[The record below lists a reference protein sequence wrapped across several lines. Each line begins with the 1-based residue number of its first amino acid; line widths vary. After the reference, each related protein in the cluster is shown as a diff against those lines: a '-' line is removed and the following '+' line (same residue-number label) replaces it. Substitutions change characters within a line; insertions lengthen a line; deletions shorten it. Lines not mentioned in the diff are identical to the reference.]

1 MGVKRKITR
10 ASKQDVTIYEAFETY
25 IDEKKSLNKSPA
37 MFGSIMS
44 PEAKAWNE
52 AHDNIQM
59 EYYDREI
66 ARLEPLAQ
74 KELEDEI
81 TANILKNIEK
91 GIYVDASK
99 IGKEIQKALK
109 GLKL

>member
-1 MGVKRKITR
+1 
-10 ASKQDVTIYEAFETY
+10 
-25 IDEKKSLNKSPA
+25 
-37 MFGSIMS
+37 MS

-91 GIYVDASK
+91 GISVDASK

-109 GLKL
+109 GLKLWIRQLMRRHERDGGIIMNLGE

>member
-1 MGVKRKITR
+1 MSKRQELRDLRERKRFDEQTKR
-10 ASKQDVTIYEAFETY
+10 NTY
-25 IDEKKSLNKSPA
+25 A

-52 AHDNIQM
+52 THDSILM

-91 GIYVDASK
+91 GISVDASK

>member
-1 MGVKRKITR
+1 MSKRTELRDLQERRRLEQSMIR
-10 ASKQDVTIYEAFETY
+10 NRNS
-25 IDEKKSLNKSPA
+25 

-91 GIYVDASK
+91 GISVDASK